1 MLKSHWAEESQHAK
15 IDAMTLRKLAL
26 TSTAELRKEAVQ
38 DYLDLLDAL
47 LGLLGDQATLDVKS
61 LERAL
66 NKTFTDAER
75 ATLLEVQ
82 KKSYRQTF
90 VTWGIT
96 NPMFVDTVE
105 NVFPEDAARIKAKAA
120 ELA

>member
-26 TSTAELRKEAVQ
+26 TSTAELRQQAVQ
-38 DYLDLLDAL
+38 DYLDLIDAL
-47 LGLLGDQATLDVKS
+47 LGLLGDQAALDVKS

-66 NKTFTDAER
+66 NKSFTDAER

-82 KKSYRQTF
+82 KKAYRQTF
-90 VTWGIT
+90 ITWGIT